1 MNHARGH
8 PGQRLRVRREGHPV
22 ASSSGIVIGQ
32 VKKILHG
39 RQPVAER
46 PIEPHMIDHEVA
58 RLLKAIEA
66 AGQAIDVE
74 RNHLMGAGIKDP
86 LMILDMHSMLIA
98 DPELLAK
105 STARIRNDCINAE
118 WALRQELDAIQL
130 IFEQIEDEYL
140 RNRSDDIEHAGRRIL
155 DHLMDKPAELSE
167 QPDTQPNQA
176 PYASQKGEKPLI
188 YVGDDF
194 SVSDVV
200 SMWRCGVAG
209 IITEFGGADA
219 HNIIVARGIGLPA
232 MVGATGILA
241 DIEDGDTLILDA
253 EQDIWILN
261 PSQAE
266 QTAYVKFK
274 AAVSSSRKN
283 LQAFACKPSLS
294 ADGHELKLM
303 ANIEFPE
310 ELDLAEDTG
319 IDGIGLYRSE
329 FLFIN
334 ESTMPDEQYQYEQYA
349 QLVRRMNGKP
359 VTMRLLDIGGDR
371 PWLYSD
377 LAGHDY
383 GGANPAL
390 GLRGVRLLL
399 RNPALLKTQLNAMIR
414 AADEGPVRILA
425 PMVTNIEE
433 MEKLR
438 DLAEQCRIQL
448 GVTESVPLGA
458 MIEVPAAALIARE
471 MAGVCDFFSIGSNDL
486 MQYAL
491 AADRNDEE
499 VADLYQSNHGAVL
512 ELITLTASAAKQTGI
527 PVSICGELAA
537 DPEWTATFLNL
548 DMEYLSM
555 SSSNILSIRRCLSRQ
570 LYKPML
576 HSC

>member
-1 MNHARGH
+1 MNTCEHPSQRGCN
-8 PGQRLRVRREGHPV
+8 RRTGHPV
-22 ASSSGIVIGQ
+22 ASSSGVVIGQ
-32 VKKILHG
+32 VKKLLHG
-39 RQPVAER
+39 RQPVSER
-46 PIEPHMIDHEVA
+46 LIDPHMIDQEVA
-58 RLLKAIEA
+58 RLFAAIEA
-66 AGQAIDVE
+66 AGQAIDIE
-74 RNHLMGAGIKDP
+74 RNHLMGAGIKD
-86 LMILDMHSMLIA
+86 LLIILDMHRMLIS

-130 IFEQIEDEYL
+130 IFGQIEDEYL

-155 DHLMDKPAELSE
+155 DHFADTPAEL
-167 QPDTQPNQA
+167 DTRPNQA
-176 PYASQKGEKPLI
+176 SHLNPHGEKPLI

-200 SMWRCGVAG
+200 NMWRCGAAG
-209 IITEFGGADA
+209 IITELGGADA

-232 MVGATGILA
+232 MVGATGILT
-241 DIEDGDTLILDA
+241 DIEDGDILILDA
-253 EQDIWILN
+253 EQDVWILN
-261 PSQAE
+261 PSSAE
-266 QTAYVKFK
+266 QTAYEKFK
-274 AAVSSSRKN
+274 VAVSSNKKH
-283 LQAFACKPSLS
+283 LEAFASKPSLS

-310 ELDLAEDTG
+310 ELDMAEQTG
-319 IDGIGLYRSE
+319 VDGIGLYRSE

-334 ESTMPDEQYQYEQYA
+334 EPTMPDEQHQYEQYVK
-349 QLVRRMNGKP
+349 LVRRMNGKP
-359 VTMRLLDIGGDR
+359 VIMRLLDIGGDR

-390 GLRGVRLLL
+390 GLRGLRLLL
-399 RNPALLKTQLNAMIR
+399 RNPELLKTQLSAMIR

-425 PMVTNIEE
+425 PMVTNTVE
-433 MEKLR
+433 MEKVR
-438 DLAEQCRIQL
+438 DMAEQCRIQL
-448 GVTESVPLGA
+448 GVTESIPLGA
-458 MIEVPAAALIARE
+458 MIEVPATALIAGE
-471 MAGVCDFFSIGSNDL
+471 MTKVSDFFSIGSNDL

-499 VADLYQSNHGAVL
+499 VADLYQSDHGAVL
-512 ELITLTASAAKQTGI
+512 QLIMLTASAAKKAGI

-555 SSSNILSIRRCLSRQ
+555 SSSNILTIRRCLNRQ
-570 LYKPML
+570 TYQPLL
-576 HSC
+576 Q

>member
-1 MNHARGH
+1 MNTHCH
-8 PGQRLRVRREGHPV
+8 PGQRAGVRCEGCPV
-22 ASSSGIVIGQ
+22 ASSSGVVIGQ
-32 VKKILHG
+32 VKKLLHG
-39 RQPVAER
+39 QQPVSER
-46 PIEPHMIDHEVA
+46 TIELHMVDHEVA
-58 RLLKAIEA
+58 RLLTAIEA
-66 AGQAIDVE
+66 AGQAIDIE
-74 RNHLMGAGIKDP
+74 RNHLMGAGIKDL
-86 LMILDMHSMLIA
+86 LMILDMHRMLIS

-105 STARIRNDCINAE
+105 SSARIRNDCINAE
-118 WALRQELDAIQL
+118 WALRQELDAIQR
-130 IFEQIEDEYL
+130 IFDQIEDEYL

-155 DHLMDKPAELSE
+155 DHLTDDPPESSE
-167 QPDTQPNQA
+167 KSNKA
-176 PYASQKGEKPLI
+176 PYLSQNGEKPLI

-209 IITEFGGADA
+209 IVTELGGADA
-219 HNIIVARGIGLPA
+219 NNIIVARGIGLPA

-241 DIEDGDTLILDA
+241 DIEDGDILILDA
-253 EQDIWILN
+253 EQDVWILN
-261 PSQAE
+261 PSQTE

-274 AAVSSSRKN
+274 AAVSCSKKDM
-283 LQAFACKPSLS
+283 QTFACKPSRS

-349 QLVRRMNGKP
+349 KLVRRMNGKP
-359 VTMRLLDIGGDR
+359 VVMRLLDIGGDR

-399 RNPALLKTQLNAMIR
+399 RNPELLKTQLSAMIR
-414 AADEGPVRILA
+414 AADEGPVRILS
-425 PMVTNIEE
+425 PMVTNTEE
-433 MEKLR
+433 MEKVR
-438 DLAEQCRIQL
+438 DMVEQCRIRL
-448 GVTESVPLGA
+448 GVTESIPLGA
-458 MIEVPAAALIARE
+458 MIEVPATALIAGE
-471 MAGVCDFFSIGSNDL
+471 MAAVSDFFSIGSNDL

-491 AADRNDEE
+491 AVDRNDEE
-499 VADLYQSNHGAVL
+499 VANLYQSDHGAVL
-512 ELITLTASAAKQTGI
+512 QLIKLTASAAKQAGI

-537 DPEWTATFLNL
+537 NPEWTATFLNL

-570 LYKPML
+570 TYKPML
-576 HSC
+576 Q

>member
-1 MNHARGH
+1 MNTHCH
-8 PGQRLRVRREGHPV
+8 PGQRAGVRCEGCPV
-22 ASSSGIVIGQ
+22 ASSSGVVIGQ
-32 VKKILHG
+32 VKKLLHG
-39 RQPVAER
+39 QQPVSER
-46 PIEPHMIDHEVA
+46 TIELHMVDHEVA
-58 RLLKAIEA
+58 RLLTAIEA
-66 AGQAIDVE
+66 AGQAIDIE
-74 RNHLMGAGIKDP
+74 RNHLMGAGIKDL
-86 LMILDMHSMLIA
+86 LMILDMHRMLIS

-105 STARIRNDCINAE
+105 SSARIRNDCINAE
-118 WALRQELDAIQL
+118 WALRQELDAIQR
-130 IFEQIEDEYL
+130 IFDQIEDEYL

-155 DHLMDKPAELSE
+155 DHLTDDPPESSE
-167 QPDTQPNQA
+167 KSNKA
-176 PYASQKGEKPLI
+176 PYLSQNGEKPLI

-209 IITEFGGADA
+209 IVTELGGADA

-241 DIEDGDTLILDA
+241 DIEDGDILILDA
-253 EQDIWILN
+253 EQDVWILN
-261 PSQAE
+261 PSQTE

-274 AAVSSSRKN
+274 AAVSCSKKDM
-283 LQAFACKPSLS
+283 QTFACKPSRS

-349 QLVRRMNGKP
+349 KLVRRMNGKP
-359 VTMRLLDIGGDR
+359 VVMRLLDIGGDR

-399 RNPALLKTQLNAMIR
+399 RNPELLKTQLSAMIR
-414 AADEGPVRILA
+414 AADEGPVRILS
-425 PMVTNIEE
+425 PMVTNTEE
-433 MEKLR
+433 MEKVR
-438 DLAEQCRIQL
+438 DMVEQCRIRL
-448 GVTESVPLGA
+448 GVTESIPLGA
-458 MIEVPAAALIARE
+458 MIEVPATALIAGE
-471 MAGVCDFFSIGSNDL
+471 MAAVSDFFSIGSNDL

-491 AADRNDEE
+491 AVDRNDEE
-499 VADLYQSNHGAVL
+499 VANLYQSDHGAVL
-512 ELITLTASAAKQTGI
+512 QLIKLTASAAKQAGI

-537 DPEWTATFLNL
+537 NPEWTATFLNL

-570 LYKPML
+570 TYKPML
-576 HSC
+576 Q